1 MKRKGLLMSSWG
13 LVCRGGCQVKRD
25 HMGPFLGRAEIGAGA
40 GEGEV
45 RGGRQKRP
53 EGV

>member
-13 LVCRGGCQVKRD
+13 LVCRGGCQIKRD
-25 HMGPFLGRAEIGAGA
+25 QMGPFLGRAESGAGA
-40 GEGEV
+40 GEV
-45 RGGRQKRP
+45 GGRRQKRP